1 MKTEDEI
8 FATSQRMPQITR
20 DEEGEAVDID
30 GGKSQGVLAPS
41 LQNS

>member
-8 FATSQRMPQITR
+8 FATSQRIPQITR
-20 DEEGEAVDID
+20 DEDGEAIDIN
-30 GGKSQGVLAPS
+30 GGKGQGVLAPS